1 LVILPRPATSID
13 HCNHWKPTTPL
24 SETDLAGNNFDRRGD
39 RCGNCGRGEILA
51 AAATLINRNFL
62 EVMEFSLSTMI
73 MVVAAKRKE

>member
-1 LVILPRPATSID
+1 
-13 HCNHWKPTTPL
+13 
-24 SETDLAGNNFDRRGD
+24 
-39 RCGNCGRGEILA
+39 LA